1 MADSQANRGLPSFTL
16 SNADSVYGTSVSKKI
31 SDRIRISKA
40 SDEIMLPAIVKT
52 YDPATNNITVSIP
65 IAYLTSN
72 RNPDGSYITQERAD
86 VTTTAW
92 TPSCGGITMFLPYS
106 EGDVG
111 WIEAADRDTDSF
123 KDSDMTQT
131 VVPNT
136 FFLRNFRFGRF
147 IPDLMKGVMK
157 GRSISESDIG
167 SLVVQNDDG
176 SIKMKINKESGIE
189 ITSSNVPV
197 QINANVI
204 VNGTVTATD
213 FIANNVS
220 YKSHVHNNGGG
231 QTGAPYNP

>member
-1 MADSQANRGLPSFTL
+1 MADSQGNRGLPSFTL
-16 SNADSVYGTSVSKKI
+16 SNADSVYGTTVSKKI

-52 YDPATNNITVSIP
+52 YDPTTHVITVSVP
-65 IAYLTSN
+65 ITYLTSS
-72 RNPDGSYITQERAD
+72 RNPDGSYVTQERAD

-136 FFLRNFRFGRF
+136 FFLRNFRFSRF
-147 IPDLMKGVMK
+147 IPDIMKEKVV
-157 GRSISESDIG
+157 SESDAG
-167 SLVVQNDDG
+167 SLVIQNDDG

-204 VNGTVTATD
+204 VNGTIRATD

-220 YKSHVHNNGGG
+220 YKSHVHSNGAG

>member
-1 MADSQANRGLPSFTL
+1 MADSQGNRGLPSFTL
-16 SNADSVYGTSVSKKI
+16 SNADSVYGTTVSKKI

-52 YDPATNNITVSIP
+52 YDPTTNVITVSVP

-72 RNPDGSYITQERAD
+72 RNPDGSYVTQERAD

-147 IPDLMKGVMK
+147 IPDIMKGKVV
-157 GRSISESDIG
+157 SESDVG
-167 SLVVQNDDG
+167 SLVVQNNDG

-197 QINANVI
+197 QINANLV
-204 VNGTVTATD
+204 VNGIIVAND
-213 FIANNVS
+213 FVANDVS
-220 YKSHVHNNGGG
+220 FAGHVHSNSAG
-231 QTGAPYNP
+231 QTGLPYRPS